1 MNAQHLLQMF
11 MRIEYM
17 VLGQLGMVQRR
28 LQSASLMVSPRLLVA
43 LVSME
48 QLFGCALVML
58 PDMLCIRIFN
68 ELIFM
73 CHIHSLFDPFKPCVP
88 SNQAMLLH
96 VTLQ

>member
-1 MNAQHLLQMF
+1 
-11 MRIEYM
+11 
-17 VLGQLGMVQRR
+17 
-28 LQSASLMVSPRLLVA
+28 
-43 LVSME
+43 ME
-48 QLFGCALVML
+48 QLFGCALIML

-73 CHIHSLFDPFKPCVP
+73 CHIYSLFDQFKPCVP